1 MILPRKLYR
10 CVLLVSVGGFL
21 STFPLARSAFA
32 AANLAI
38 SPTTLNFGQLAV
50 GRVKTTYANLRNTG
64 TSKATVSSITAS
76 LSVYTVQHSAL
87 PFTLAAGQSV
97 KLTITFSPSVTGTD
111 NASVS
116 INGKA
121 SLSLNGSAV
130 ADPIV
135 INPQSL
141 SFGNVQDGNTA
152 TKSVTMT
159 NKTSGNLRIASDST
173 AGAGFSIQGLS
184 TPLTLGPSES
194 YTFKI
199 AFSPKS
205 AAAVSG
211 SFKAF
216 NSGNTI
222 LAMIPLSGT
231 GTGAGILR
239 LSPTSVAFG
248 NVNVGST
255 LSRAGTVSAV
265 SASVT
270 ISSAA
275 SSSGEFV
282 LSGISL
288 PKTLTAGQTAPYT
301 VTFKPQSSGAA
312 SATIAFA
319 SNASGTA
326 AESLSGTG
334 VGTSSPPP
342 ATYTVSLTWN
352 PSSSTVTGYNVYRGS
367 KSGGPYAKVNSSL
380 DAATNYS
387 DGTVAASNTYYYVT
401 TAVNSSG
408 QESKYS
414 NQVQVVIP

>member
-10 CVLLVSVGGFL
+10 CILLVSVGGFL
-21 STFPLARSAFA
+21 STFPFARSAFA

-50 GRVKTTYANLRNTG
+50 GRVKTTSANLKNTG
-64 TSKATVSSITAS
+64 TTNATVSSITAS
-76 LSVYTVQHSAL
+76 LSVYAVQHLAL

-97 KLTITFSPSVTGTD
+97 RLTITFSPSVTGTD

-121 SLSLNGSAV
+121 SLSLDGSAI

-135 INPQSL
+135 ANPQSL
-141 SFGNVQDGNTA
+141 SFGNIQDGSA
-152 TKSVTMT
+152 TTSSVTMT
-159 NKTSGNLRIASDST
+159 NKTSGNLTIASDSIAGT
-173 AGAGFSIQGLS
+173 AFTVQGLS
-184 TPLTLGPSES
+184 TPLTLGPGES

-199 AFSPKS
+199 AFSPKT
-205 AAAVSG
+205 AGVVSG
-211 SFKAF
+211 LFKAL
-216 NSGNTI
+216 NRSNTT

-312 SATIAFA
+312 SATIVFA
-319 SNASGTA
+319 SNASGSA

-334 VGTSSPPP
+334 VGTNSPPT
-342 ATYTVSLTWN
+342 ATYTVDLTWN
-352 PSSSTVTGYNVYRGS
+352 ASSSSVSGYNVYRGS
-367 KSGGPYAKVNSSL
+367 TSGGPYSKVNSKL
-380 DAATNYS
+380 DAGTTYS